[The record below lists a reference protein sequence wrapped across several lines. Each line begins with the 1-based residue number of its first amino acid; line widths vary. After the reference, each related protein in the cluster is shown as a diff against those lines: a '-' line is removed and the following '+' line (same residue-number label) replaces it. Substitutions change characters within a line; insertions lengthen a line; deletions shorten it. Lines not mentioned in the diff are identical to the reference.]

1 MLKTQSKSNI
11 WLIHFLSFFFLSFIY
26 FRWNVEYADSLK
38 FKCIRIQTVFNFLEK
53 LKQHFA
59 WLHQSSSNFSPV
71 DLLSMPIPRFNIFL
85 FFKRFFKNEIECTNC
100 WWVFK
105 KYMVRYHES
114 KKKKKIQKTCHNN
127 TYTSFRNYRLPNTK

>member
-11 WLIHFLSFFFLSFIY
+11 WLIHFLSFFFLSFI
-26 FRWNVEYADSLK
+26 FFHWNVEYADSLK

-53 LKQHFA
+53 LKQ
-59 WLHQSSSNFSPV
+59 NFDCINLVEFFFPV

-100 WWVFK
+100 WRVFK

-114 KKKKKIQKTCHNN
+114 KKKKIQKTCHNN